1 MTRAFDGFDWDSGNR
16 TKCGK
21 HGVSVHAIESLFA
34 GPVAILP
41 DPGHSVRETRLK
53 AIGYTSEGRAVF
65 LVFTERRRG
74 ARLLIRPISAR
85 YMHAKEIKAYEKA
98 IARSGQ

>member
-1 MTRAFDGFDWDSGNR
+1 MTQAFDGFDWDIGNR
-16 TKCGK
+16 AKCQK
-21 HGVSVHAIESLFA
+21 HGVSVHAIESLFS
-34 GPVAILP
+34 GPVAILS
-41 DPGHSVRETRLK
+41 DPEHSVRETRLK
-53 AIGYTSEGRAVF
+53 AIGYTSEGRAVL

-98 IARSGQ
+98 IAQLGK